1 MKHVCITYHM
11 TRPNEVAETC
21 VTIAMADDIAKDLLK
36 NQEDSA
42 YVVAPRS
49 HKRPSIP
56 ALLSQLAA
64 LQGYDTA
71 DFCCAEETALI

>member
-11 TRPNEVAETC
+11 TRPHEAAETC
-21 VTIAMADDIAKDLLK
+21 ITLSLNDSIAKDLLK
-36 NQEDSA
+36 NQENSA

-64 LQGYDTA
+64 LQGYDSA
-71 DFCCAEETALI
+71 IFCCAEER

>member
-11 TRPNEVAETC
+11 TRPHEVAETC
-21 VTIAMADDIAKDLLK
+21 ITVALEDSIAKDLLK

-49 HKRPSIP
+49 HKRPSIS
-56 ALLSQLAA
+56 ALLSQLAS
-64 LQGYDTA
+64 LQGYDA
-71 DFCCAEETALI
+71 ASFCCAEER

>member
-21 VTIAMADDIAKDLLK
+21 VTVALEDPIAKDLLK
-36 NQEDSA
+36 NQENSA

-49 HKRPSIP
+49 HKRPPIP
-56 ALLSQLAA
+56 ALLSQLAF
-64 LQGYDTA
+64 LQGYDA
-71 DFCCAEETALI
+71 AAFCCAEER

>member
-11 TRPNEVAETC
+11 TRPHEVAETC
-21 VTIAMADDIAKDLLK
+21 ITVALEDSIAKDLLK
-36 NQEDSA
+36 NQENSA

-56 ALLSQLAA
+56 ALLSQLAYF
-64 LQGYDTA
+64 QGYNA
-71 DFCCAEETALI
+71 ASFCCAEER

>member
-21 VTIAMADDIAKDLLK
+21 TTIALEDSIAKDLLK

-56 ALLSQLAA
+56 ALLNQLAI
-64 LQGYDTA
+64 LQGYVTA
-71 DFCCAEETALI
+71 GFCCAEEAKL

>member
-11 TRPNEVAETC
+11 NRPGEVAETC
-21 VTIAMADDIAKDLLK
+21 TTIALDDAIAKDLLK
-36 NQEDSA
+36 NQENSA

-56 ALLSQLAA
+56 ALLNQLAA
-64 LQGYDTA
+64 LQGYDRAT
-71 DFCCAEETALI
+71 FCCAEEARL